1 MQKNILFVIDNSE
14 LLNFKFDDLI
24 TDFWLI
30 REFLKRNYKV
40 YVTNK
45 ENLFVENAK
54 GCAICYLSYLK
65 EQLNKENEEIF
76 CAKEQIIKQINDFDV
91 VFFRSDPPVDVTY
104 IDSCYVFDFVDRE
117 KTLLINDPREVKNFN
132 EKFHINYFS
141 QFVPENIITSSF
153 ELIKNFMEKNKEA
166 ILKPLNRCFGSG
178 VYYLNNNDKNLNTI
192 VNNMTEN
199 GKTPVMIQKYIPEA
213 KNGDKRILLMGEEVL
228 DECILKLPGEN
239 DFKFSMHEDKFF
251 KLTKLTENEKYIA
264 KKIAEKL
271 SSKGLYLVGLD
282 VINEKVIE
290 INVTSPC
297 YFIREINMNNNIH
310 FEDKIMAGL
319 EKMIDRHFSKGRV
332 YAFAG

>member
-228 DECILKLPGEN
+228 DECILNIIKL
-239 DFKFSMHEDKFF
+239 
-251 KLTKLTENEKYIA
+251 
-264 KKIAEKL
+264 
-271 SSKGLYLVGLD
+271 
-282 VINEKVIE
+282 
-290 INVTSPC
+290 
-297 YFIREINMNNNIH
+297 
-310 FEDKIMAGL
+310 
-319 EKMIDRHFSKGRV
+319 KMK
-332 YAFAG
+332 